1 MQTLPLHLTM
11 NPDHDSGPDSAPGDA
26 PDSAPDV
33 ARREGPALVDAD
45 PDCDPEAPPGPG
57 PDDVRMAVVAH
68 SDGRI
73 ECTIFPVGVDEFE
86 LMTTW
91 VTADIDSV
99 AALDDMR

>member
-1 MQTLPLHLTM
+1 M
-11 NPDHDSGPDSAPGDA
+11 
-26 PDSAPDV
+26 
-33 ARREGPALVDAD
+33 REEASLVDAD
-45 PDCDPEAPPGPG
+45 RDRDREAAPGPG

-99 AALDDMR
+99 VALEEMR